1 MRKDVGALMPQRN
14 GSTPPPGRASYVR
27 RYRVDFPTFMDECD
41 ANYARLV
48 TLMPLLTFCG
58 TCRFDFVIPLL
69 GLRVRMSV
77 LERCP
82 YTTLVEL
89 TQCIADNAALPAP
102 RLKVR
107 LYHDAKSAE
116 VIEFQNARRFAA
128 VYPYPNAEM
137 RQPDEKAQV
146 NRFLGEY
153 LMLCLAHDGEIE
165 EPVLAA
171 SD

>member
-1 MRKDVGALMPQRN
+1 
-14 GSTPPPGRASYVR
+14 
-27 RYRVDFPTFMDECD
+27 
-41 ANYARLV
+41 
-48 TLMPLLTFCG
+48 MPLLKLCG
-58 TCRFDFVIPLL
+58 ACTFDFVIPVL

-77 LERCP
+77 IERCP

-89 TQCIADNAALPAP
+89 TQCIAPGLAAVPSP

-107 LYHDAKSAE
+107 LYHDAQSAE

-165 EPVLAA
+165 RPVLAA

>member
-1 MRKDVGALMPQRN
+1 
-14 GSTPPPGRASYVR
+14 
-27 RYRVDFPTFMDECD
+27 MDECD

-58 TCRFDFVIPLL
+58 ACRFDFVIPVL
-69 GLRVRMSV
+69 GMRVRMSV

-89 TQCIADNAALPAP
+89 TQCIAADSAALPPP

-107 LYHDAKSAE
+107 LYHDAKTAE
-116 VIEFQNARRFAA
+116 VVEFQNARRFAA
-128 VYPYPNAEM
+128 VYPYPNEEM

-153 LMLCLAHDGEIE
+153 LTLCLAHDGEIE